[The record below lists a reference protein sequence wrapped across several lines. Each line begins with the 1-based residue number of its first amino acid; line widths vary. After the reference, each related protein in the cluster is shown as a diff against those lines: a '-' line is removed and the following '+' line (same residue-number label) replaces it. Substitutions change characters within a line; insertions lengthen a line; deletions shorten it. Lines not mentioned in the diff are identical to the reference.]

1 MNLYTIWVFYSLTIS
16 IFLAL
21 VLIIVLFGVI
31 YLIKRRE
38 GEIKEERKA
47 SRKKYRIYGGID
59 EVIDVETFEEEIEEI
74 LEKMSLDF
82 HV

>member
-1 MNLYTIWVFYSLTIS
+1 MGLLTLLFP

-38 GEIKEERKA
+38 GEIKEERKEL
-47 SRKKYRIYGGID
+47 RKKIQDIPGVD
-59 EVIDVETFEEEIEEI
+59 EVLDIETLEKEIEEI
-74 LEKMSLDF
+74 LEEEFKPCLF
-82 HV
+82 PP